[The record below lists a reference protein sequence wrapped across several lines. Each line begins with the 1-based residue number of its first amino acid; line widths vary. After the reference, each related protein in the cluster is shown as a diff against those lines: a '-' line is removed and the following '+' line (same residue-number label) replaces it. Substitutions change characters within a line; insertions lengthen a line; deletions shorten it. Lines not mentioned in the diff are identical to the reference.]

1 MLVLQPVGSLVL
13 LQACFLLIDA
23 YKGLAGISRETVL
36 LDAPSGENDA
46 FADPDDRVEE
56 MKSAEPE

>member
-1 MLVLQPVGSLVL
+1 ML